1 MPQWERLTAYDF
13 FLLRGWRCQRPMLLA
28 PSGDTL
34 IVFLTSKWSHY
45 HMYLINSADTV
56 AQESLNSLEIRAF
69 DSPLSSE
76 DTKYTLCIGWN
87 FRFSSREF
95 KLYRPES
102 AVLRTIFSYIRLVLN
117 LTASINY
124 SYYYHDRWV
133 SSNENI
139 PLTRCN
145 IPSVTPV
152 MDEMLQLRATPA
164 TWKFGFRRNW
174 NFVKRKIVF
183 LYERWILIEF

>member
-1 MPQWERLTAYDF
+1 M
-13 FLLRGWRCQRPMLLA
+13 
-28 PSGDTL
+28 
-34 IVFLTSKWSHY
+34 
-45 HMYLINSADTV
+45 
-56 AQESLNSLEIRAF
+56 EIRAF

-87 FRFSSREF
+87 FRRWGIEF
-95 KLYRPES
+95 KLYFSKS
-102 AVLRTIFSYIRLVLN
+102 AVLDPLSSYISLVLN
-117 LTASINY
+117 LTAFINY
-124 SYYYHDRWV
+124 SYYCLGSTSQNMIGSLSSNRSITFLILHDRWV
-133 SSNENI
+133 WSNENI

-174 NFVKRKIVF
+174 NFVNGKIVF
-183 LYERWILIEF
+183 SYERWILIEF